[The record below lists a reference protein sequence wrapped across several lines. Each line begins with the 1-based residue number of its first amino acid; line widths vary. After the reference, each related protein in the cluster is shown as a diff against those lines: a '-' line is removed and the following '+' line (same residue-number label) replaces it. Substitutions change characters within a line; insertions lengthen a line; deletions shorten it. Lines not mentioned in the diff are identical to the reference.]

1 MVTNTPTHTPL
12 EGELAASLIHWIL
25 NCSNPLP
32 PTHAPVRERERD
44 SCARGKFSHS
54 PIHGLLLL
62 VLMLVLVLVLMLW
75 PPCGPSLPGSDRHI
89 LTLSPGASGD
99 PCWPGYSR
107 TGADSEQEKKKKKKA
122 RFFYL
127 LFLSLKGNRQRRRP
141 VGGFSVWTQIWQATS
156 PKITARIVK
165 MWRWGAG
172 CRKRS
177 ESRSCGGFQRHVS
190 PLHISDRT
198 PLKKSDTWDIL
209 RSSSNTQTE
218 CVHPVLDGLLKST
231 RRMRTN
237 WEQLGNSLGTP
248 SSSPPPAF

>member
-1 MVTNTPTHTPL
+1 MFDGGRRFSLESRRWRRKKGGKKWGGGIDTASFTYCGWCHFLSTIIGRQWLPEPWRMVTNTPTHTPL

-99 PCWPGYSR
+99 PCWPGCSR
-107 TGADSEQEKKKKKKA
+107 TGADSEQEKKKKKRDFFIYYFCLWKEIGSGA
-122 RFFYL
+122 DPWAAFPSGPRFD
-127 LFLSLKGNRQRRRP
+127 KRP
-141 VGGFSVWTQIWQATS
+141 PQ
-156 PKITARIVK
+156 K
-165 MWRWGAG
+165 
-172 CRKRS
+172 
-177 ESRSCGGFQRHVS
+177 
-190 PLHISDRT
+190 
-198 PLKKSDTWDIL
+198 
-209 RSSSNTQTE
+209 
-218 CVHPVLDGLLKST
+218 
-231 RRMRTN
+231 
-237 WEQLGNSLGTP
+237 
-248 SSSPPPAF
+248 